1 MKGVTEYLTPV
12 PEKSGAVA
20 FFMRRAVP
28 VKYYQS
34 IA

>member
-1 MKGVTEYLTPV
+1 MQGVTEYLIPV
-12 PEKSGAVA
+12 PEKSGAVTL
-20 FFMRRAVP
+20 FIRGAVP